1 MIEVDTHVSYLIN
14 LNRFINELYQNYYTN
29 ESIMLKEEGVEIDGG
44 YDATIYSIAEWI
56 RKKYEE
62 GDEQF
67 RSIIA
72 AMALE
77 YYNQFELERGTLDA
91 VLSTMTLEFC
101 NQFEL
106 KEKPNEIIEFMKS
119 CTSAQ
124 EFVEY
129 ALETP
134 LILEELIDCEV
145 SEVGDEYDYVLVDMA
160 LNTNE
165 GREIYKKFHPQYERE
180 KQFDQWWR
188 QVDSIQTKF
197 YSYPIEHFLDYYLL
211 MMNVKEKFSDI
222 GECTD
227 LGMGVLENID
237 RKDNLLSKQIW
248 FELLRFYY
256 NDVQPERETK
266 QEELDQLDRM
276 EPNEL
281 LAMIRYEDDMC
292 LDVMNRFVQNYQI
305 GLFNPKPKNKRVK
318 QFYKKLEAK

>member
-29 ESIMLKEEGVEIDGG
+29 ESIMLEEEGAEIDGG

-56 RKKYEE
+56 RKKYNE
-62 GDEQF
+62 GDKEF
-67 RSIIA
+67 DAIIS

-77 YYNQFELERGTLDA
+77 YYNQFALEKGP
-91 VLSTMTLEFC
+91 F
-101 NQFEL
+101 
-106 KEKPNEIIEFMKS
+106 EIIEYMNS
-119 CTSAQ
+119 CTSVQ
-124 EFVEY
+124 EFIEY
-129 ALETP
+129 AIETHSV
-134 LILEELIDCEV
+134 LEELIDCEI
-145 SEVGDEYDYVLVDMA
+145 SEVGSEYDYELVDMA
-160 LNTNE
+160 LNTDG
-165 GREIYKKFHPQYERE
+165 GREIYKKFHPQYEEENRY
-180 KQFDQWWR
+180 DQWWR
-188 QVDSIQTKF
+188 RVDSIQTKF

>member
-29 ESIMLKEEGVEIDGG
+29 ESIMLEEEGVEIDGG

-56 RKKYEE
+56 RKKYNG
-62 GDEQF
+62 GDKEF
-67 RSIIA
+67 DAIIS

-77 YYNQFELERGTLDA
+77 YYNQFALEKGP
-91 VLSTMTLEFC
+91 F
-101 NQFEL
+101 
-106 KEKPNEIIEFMKS
+106 EIIEYMNS
-119 CTSAQ
+119 CTSVQ
-124 EFVEY
+124 EFIEY
-129 ALETP
+129 AIETHSV
-134 LILEELIDCEV
+134 LEELIDCEI
-145 SEVGDEYDYVLVDMA
+145 SEVGSEYDYELVDMT
-160 LNTNE
+160 LNTDE
-165 GREIYKKFHPQYERE
+165 GREIYKKFHPQYEEENRY
-180 KQFDQWWR
+180 DQWWR

>member
-1 MIEVDTHVSYLIN
+1 
-14 LNRFINELYQNYYTN
+14 
-29 ESIMLKEEGVEIDGG
+29 
-44 YDATIYSIAEWI
+44 
-56 RKKYEE
+56 
-62 GDEQF
+62 
-67 RSIIA
+67 
-72 AMALE
+72 MALE
-77 YYNQFELERGTLDA
+77 YYNQFALEKGP
-91 VLSTMTLEFC
+91 F
-101 NQFEL
+101 
-106 KEKPNEIIEFMKS
+106 EIIEYMNS
-119 CTSAQ
+119 CTSVQ
-124 EFVEY
+124 EFIEY
-129 ALETP
+129 AIETHSV
-134 LILEELIDCEV
+134 LEELIDCEI
-145 SEVGDEYDYVLVDMA
+145 SEVGSEYDYELVDMA
-160 LNTNE
+160 LNTDD
-165 GREIYKKFHPQYERE
+165 GREIYKKFHPQYEEENRY
-180 KQFDQWWR
+180 DQWWR

-211 MMNVKEKFSDI
+211 MMNAKEKFSDI

>member
-1 MIEVDTHVSYLIN
+1 M
-14 LNRFINELYQNYYTN
+14 
-29 ESIMLKEEGVEIDGG
+29 
-44 YDATIYSIAEWI
+44 
-56 RKKYEE
+56 
-62 GDEQF
+62 
-67 RSIIA
+67 
-72 AMALE
+72 
-77 YYNQFELERGTLDA
+77 
-91 VLSTMTLEFC
+91 
-101 NQFEL
+101 
-106 KEKPNEIIEFMKS
+106 
-119 CTSAQ
+119 
-124 EFVEY
+124 
-129 ALETP
+129 
-134 LILEELIDCEV
+134 EELIDCEI
-145 SEVGDEYDYVLVDMA
+145 SEVGSEYDYELVDMA
-160 LNTNE
+160 LNTDE
-165 GREIYKKFHPQYERE
+165 GREIYKKFHPQYEEENRY
-180 KQFDQWWR
+180 DQWWR

-256 NDVQPERETK
+256 NDVQSERERK

-281 LAMIRYEDDMC
+281 LAMIRYEDNMC
-292 LDVMNRFVQNYQI
+292 LDVMNHFVQNYQI

>member
-56 RKKYEE
+56 RKKYNE
-62 GDEQF
+62 GDEEF
-67 RSIIA
+67 DAIIS

-77 YYNQFELERGTLDA
+77 YYNQFALEKGP
-91 VLSTMTLEFC
+91 F
-101 NQFEL
+101 
-106 KEKPNEIIEFMKS
+106 EIIEYMNS
-119 CTSAQ
+119 CTSVQ
-124 EFVEY
+124 EFIEY
-129 ALETP
+129 AIETHSV
-134 LILEELIDCEV
+134 LEELIDCEI
-145 SEVGDEYDYVLVDMA
+145 SEVGSEYDYELVDMA
-160 LNTNE
+160 LNTDE
-165 GREIYKKFHPQYERE
+165 GREIYKKFHPQYEEENRY
-180 KQFDQWWR
+180 DQWWR